1 MLSLLLPASFQH
13 FLSEEL
19 LQPLLDTFTGLLSA
33 VAGPLI
39 FLSILCGII
48 GMSDVATFG
57 RIGKRMIG
65 RFLTMSTMIVVI
77 AGPILRMPGLP
88 KLPQAIK
95 IKLDENGEIT
105 GLS

>member
-1 MLSLLLPASFQH
+1 
-13 FLSEEL
+13 
-19 LQPLLDTFTGLLSA
+19 
-33 VAGPLI
+33 
-39 FLSILCGII
+39 
-48 GMSDVATFG
+48 
-57 RIGKRMIG
+57 
-65 RFLTMSTMIVVI
+65 MIVVI